1 MFVRRVWKQGNSVVV
16 AIPSRYVEELGIR
29 PGDSVGFDMTKD
41 GGLRVRPVRVESWK
55 QGDEE
60 RRDEP

>member
-1 MFVRRVWKQGNSVVV
+1 MFVRRVWKQGNSVAVV
-16 AIPSRYVEELGIR
+16 IPRRYVDELGIR

-41 GGLRVRPVRVESWK
+41 GGLRLRPMRVEDWK
-55 QGDEE
+55 AADEE